1 MITSSARSGGVEG
14 RSVGPEILRACTLS
28 LCLSHT
34 GMDLEMD
41 SREIVAETRI
51 CYCSRILKET
61 DEIGRDG
68 SLLLKARRGEG

>member
-14 RSVGPEILRACTLS
+14 RSVGPEILRALS